1 MLTQTELLTLPD
13 TANQHDH
20 QYHQLVFGLEGSTE
34 FDIQGLG
41 DNVGLGRGCVVPSCT
56 DHAFCGVGD
65 NRIVVI
71 NVPAGSIEDPMLQD
85 EVSYLFDSASYFKL
99 DSQRMVLLQS
109 ISQEM
114 ASCSTESPFRNACG
128 YALLLSVQN
137 LLNLPKPKR
146 NYLYLDVDA
155 IDQYI
160 ELNLHRKLSIAELA
174 AVVHLS
180 PSHFHT
186 RFKEATE
193 HTPHQYVLKKRLARA
208 KETLAQGWSVMKAA
222 DECGFSSQSA
232 FTHAFRE
239 HFGTTPAKC
248 RKQSIEI

>member
-41 DNVGLGRGCVVPSCT
+41 EHVGLGRGCLVPSTT
-56 DHAFCGVGD
+56 DHAFCGIGD

-71 NVPAGSIEDPMLQD
+71 NVPSTSHEDQAMQD
-85 EVSYLFDSASYFKL
+85 QVSYLFDSASYFKL

-114 ASCSTESPFRNACG
+114 ANSPIESPLRNACG

-137 LLNLPKPKR
+137 LLKTPKPKR
-146 NYLYLDVDA
+146 NYLHLDIDA

-193 HTPHQYVLKKRLARA
+193 HTPHQYVLKKRLIRA
-208 KETLAQGWSVMKAA
+208 KDTLAKGWSVMKTA

-248 RKQSIEI
+248 RKQNIEL